1 MLTVKTPAET
11 LDIITDQFHCLATQE
26 LSLIH
31 IFDITGHWAEAYI
44 RNLTSLGVITGY
56 TDNTFRPEK
65 NISRAEMVS
74 LIYRTYLLLYPNEA
88 GMTDLGLP
96 QYPPVVTESP
106 FIDVY
111 KRQTQYYFDYEV
123 QDYPAI
129 VAINERNI
137 NVLWSDYNWLF
148 RVWSSLELEEIF
160 RIAESITFQ
169 EELFQ

>member
-1 MLTVKTPAET
+1 M
-11 LDIITDQFHCLATQE
+11 C
-26 LSLIH
+26 
-31 IFDITGHWAEAYI
+31 I
-44 RNLTSLGVITGY
+44 R
-56 TDNTFRPEK
+56 DR
-65 NISRAEMVS
+65 
-74 LIYRTYLLLYPNEA
+74 
-88 GMTDLGLP
+88 
-96 QYPPVVTESP
+96 
-106 FIDVY
+106 
-111 KRQTQYYFDYEV
+111 V